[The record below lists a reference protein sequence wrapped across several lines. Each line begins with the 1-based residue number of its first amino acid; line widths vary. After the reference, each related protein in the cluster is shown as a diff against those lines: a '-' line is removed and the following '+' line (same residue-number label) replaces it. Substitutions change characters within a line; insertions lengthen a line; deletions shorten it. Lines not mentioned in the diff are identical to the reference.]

1 MLVVRVDTV
10 MDKKRI
16 GPQKGLTTIE
26 YVIGAASLVLAVGF
40 VFSGM
45 AAALLSKFQSIIS
58 SV

>member
-1 MLVVRVDTV
+1 
-10 MDKKRI
+10 MDKKKI
-16 GPQKGLTTIE
+16 GQQKGLTTTE
-26 YVIGAASLVLAVGF
+26 YVIGAASLVLAVGL

>member
-1 MLVVRVDTV
+1 

-16 GPQKGLTTIE
+16 GQQKGLTTIE

-45 AAALLSKFQSIIS
+45 AAALLSKFQSILS

>member
-1 MLVVRVDTV
+1 MVVDTI
-10 MDKKRI
+10 MDKKRVRQ
-16 GPQKGLTTIE
+16 QKGLTTVE

-45 AAALLSKFQSIIS
+45 ATALLSKFQSIIS